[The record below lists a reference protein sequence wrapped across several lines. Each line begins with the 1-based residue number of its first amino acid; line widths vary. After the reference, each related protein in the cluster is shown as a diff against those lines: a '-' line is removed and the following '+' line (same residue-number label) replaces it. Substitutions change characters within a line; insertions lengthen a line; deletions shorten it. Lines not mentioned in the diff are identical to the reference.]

1 MLSERLLELRK
12 ERRLTQQEISKLL
25 KMARTTYS
33 GYENGSREPDN
44 ETLNKIADFLEVSV
58 DYLLGRTDQKKQ
70 VLSEPSR
77 ALIDSLNLT
86 DEEIMK
92 NIRFEVDGIELEED
106 DVKRFIGL
114 VRLERSM
121 RKTRPL
127 DHESE

>member
-12 ERRLTQQEISKLL
+12 ERRLTQQEISKSL

-58 DYLLGRTDQKKQ
+58 DYLLGRTEQRKQ

-121 RKTRPL
+121 RKKQ
-127 DHESE
+127 SE

>member
-1 MLSERLLELRK
+1 MEYLLSERLLELRK
-12 ERRLTQQEISKLL
+12 ERRLTQQEISKSL

-58 DYLLGRTDQKKQ
+58 DYLLGRTEQRKQ

-121 RKTRPL
+121 RKKQ
-127 DHESE
+127 SE

>member
-33 GYENGSREPDN
+33 GYENGTREPDN

-121 RKTRPL
+121 RKKRPL
-127 DHESE
+127 GHESE

>member
-12 ERRLTQQEISKLL
+12 ERRLTQQEISKYL

-121 RKTRPL
+121 RKKQ
-127 DHESE
+127 SE

>member
-1 MLSERLLELRK
+1 MELRK
-12 ERRLTQQEISKLL
+12 ERRLTQQEISKSL

-58 DYLLGRTDQKKQ
+58 DYLLGRTEQRKQ

-121 RKTRPL
+121 RKKQ
-127 DHESE
+127 SE